1 MRSSVWYRVL
11 ISLWAVWFST
21 ALIEPAGLFAC
32 AMHSGIVAEPASP
45 GVPVAPATDAP
56 HQHHA
61 ATVAEP
67 SAPTVDGVA
76 PAAPAAEP
84 TDPEHSGHPCCTCLG
99 QCSTMTAAVVPQA
112 DITIAEHL
120 SRQASVAASVVLS
133 HIPLRPA
140 HALPFANG
148 PPTPVRA

>member
-1 MRSSVWYRVL
+1 MRRPIRYRVL

-21 ALIEPAGLFAC
+21 ALIEPAGFFAC
-32 AMHSGIVAEPASP
+32 RMHSGIV
-45 GVPVAPATDAP
+45 G
-56 HQHHA
+56 
-61 ATVAEP
+61 
-67 SAPTVDGVA
+67 A

-84 TDPEHSGHPCCTCLG
+84 TDPDHDGHSCCTCLG
-99 QCSTMTAAVVPQA
+99 QCSTMTAAVVPQV
-112 DITIAEHL
+112 DITIAELL

-133 HIPLRPA
+133 RIPLRPA